1 LTIPQSIVV
10 YGIIAGLSTCVGIGV
25 LIWKEQWARAH
36 TPWLNSFAAGVVL
49 AVVFWHLLPEA
60 VEATDLKR
68 AMTFVVAGFI
78 IFYLLENVMIMHGS
92 AELGHPDCDQH
103 PQMYARSRVAGMG
116 LFVHSLI
123 DGIIIGVGFDISTE
137 IGLIATLGIIMHEFP
152 EGIAIQSVL
161 YDSGMKRR
169 NALLYSLA
177 VAFATPV
184 GAVAFLPFLGSMS
197 PATVGALL
205 AVGAGTFLYVAAS
218 DLIPAAHSRGGKFN
232 ALLFLGGVA
241 FLRVTALMLE
251 HGRVH

>member
-1 LTIPQSIVV
+1 LSITQSIVV

-49 AVVFWHLLPEA
+49 AAVFWHLLPEA
-60 VEATDLKR
+60 VEVTDLKR

-78 IFYLLENVMIMHGS
+78 IFYLLENVLIMHS
-92 AELGHPDCDQH
+92 STELGHNGCDEH
-103 PQMYARSRVAGMG
+103 RQMYARSRVAGIG

-123 DGIIIGVGFDISTE
+123 DGIIIGVGFGVGTE
-137 IGLIATLGIIMHEFP
+137 VGLIATLGIIMHEFP

-161 YDSGMKRR
+161 YNAGMKRR
-169 NALLYSLA
+169 NALIYSLA
-177 VAFATPV
+177 VALATPV
-184 GAVAFLPFLGSMS
+184 GAIAFLPFVDSLA

-205 AVGAGTFLYVAAS
+205 AVGAGTFFYVAAS
-218 DLIPAAHSRGGKFN
+218 DMIPAAHSHGGKFN

-241 FLRVTALMLE
+241 FLWVTARILE
-251 HGRVH
+251 HGHVH